1 MIREILSMFHD
12 NTGNPSGKGIEAHYA
27 RQAGQ
32 CGEETGEDGNQDREI
47 VFIHNGYDR
56 YDRLKTG

>member
-1 MIREILSMFHD
+1 MFHD